1 LYLPVFRTPDGSD
14 AAAFLHTITMEGFE
28 AKIADGSIVFSP
40 EHPEEEYRERIAYE
54 WRVICEM
61 GYAEYYL
68 IVWDFIRY
76 AKSAEIPVG
85 PGRGSGAGSLIAYLI
100 GITDVDSIRYS
111 LMFERFLN
119 PERVSMPDF
128 DIDFCDTRRGEVIDY
143 VKRRYGEDHVAQIV
157 TFGTLAARAAV
168 RDVGRALGMSY
179 AETDSIAKA
188 IPQDLHITLDK
199 ALEQKELKERYDSDA
214 KVRTLIDTARAL
226 EGMPRH
232 ASTHAAG
239 VVITDRPVY
248 DYVPLAEN
256 SGMVVTQFDMDT
268 VAALGLLK
276 IDFLGLR
283 YLTIIADTEAQIRE
297 RDHGFRTD
305 AIPFDDGETYAMI
318 GQGKTIGVFQL
329 ESAGMRSMLTQLE
342 PDNLEMI
349 VAAISLYRPGPMDSI
364 PKFLS
369 NRRHPEQIR
378 YPTPLLADILDVT
391 FGCIVYQEQVMQI
404 CRSIAGYSYARADLV
419 RRAMAKKKTD
429 VMEKER
435 QAFIYGQR
443 DENGNVVNT
452 GAIAAG
458 MTEEAAGELFDDMA
472 SFAKYAFNKSHASAY
487 AFTSYRTAYLKRHY
501 PGEYFSALLTSVNG
515 SLNKTAEYIAEAQR
529 MHISI
534 LAPDINESAKY
545 FHVVEKDGRQ
555 CIRFGLLAVKN
566 VGVQFV
572 EHIIKEREKRPFAD
586 FEDFVA
592 RMAEAQDCP
601 KRPIEAFIKCGAF
614 DSIAKKRSQLY
625 ASYETI
631 IDQYTDR
638 MRTAV
643 TGQLDLFSA
652 FSEESADAAGKKPVR
667 GSGFRYPD
675 IPEFSGREKLLL
687 ERDATGQCFSGH
699 LLDDYMQHLEQLNPT
714 EIGDIL
720 AAFETEGDNDAGTPG
735 TGIPMGDHSVGGNGS
750 SGMFSD
756 KQQVA
761 IAGVVS
767 KRVSKLTKKGDTMA
781 FVTVEDRYAEMEV
794 IVFPKVLESAAPY
807 LAYDT
812 AIFVVGELS
821 VREEEAPKL
830 LARTVFPLRTN
841 DMMRT
846 DDATRDDAA
855 AAPLSD
861 GSESGDAPPLHTPA
875 SAAWSRADTS
885 ENGSGRGN
893 IYGARNAAASK
904 PASPTPIPADAKTL
918 FLRVPRAAEDDDTFR
933 HAKNLAEIFVY
944 DERNREMPGIRAAVV
959 FYDEAE
965 KQYRKQLTAPIALTP
980 YVLLQ
985 FEELLGRENAI
996 LR

>member
-1 LYLPVFRTPDGSD
+1 
-14 AAAFLHTITMEGFE
+14 
-28 AKIADGSIVFSP
+28 
-40 EHPEEEYRERIAYE
+40 
-54 WRVICEM
+54 
-61 GYAEYYL
+61 
-68 IVWDFIRY
+68 
-76 AKSAEIPVG
+76 
-85 PGRGSGAGSLIAYLI
+85 
-100 GITDVDSIRYS
+100 
-111 LMFERFLN
+111 
-119 PERVSMPDF
+119 
-128 DIDFCDTRRGEVIDY
+128 
-143 VKRRYGEDHVAQIV
+143 
-157 TFGTLAARAAV
+157 
-168 RDVGRALGMSY
+168 
-179 AETDSIAKA
+179 
-188 IPQDLHITLDK
+188 
-199 ALEQKELKERYDSDA
+199 
-214 KVRTLIDTARAL
+214 
-226 EGMPRH
+226 
-232 ASTHAAG
+232 
-239 VVITDRPVY
+239 
-248 DYVPLAEN
+248 
-256 SGMVVTQFDMDT
+256 
-268 VAALGLLK
+268 
-276 IDFLGLR
+276 
-283 YLTIIADTEAQIRE
+283 
-297 RDHGFRTD
+297 
-305 AIPFDDGETYAMI
+305 
-318 GQGKTIGVFQL
+318 
-329 ESAGMRSMLTQLE
+329 
-342 PDNLEMI
+342 
-349 VAAISLYRPGPMDSI
+349 
-364 PKFLS
+364 
-369 NRRHPEQIR
+369 
-378 YPTPLLADILDVT
+378 
-391 FGCIVYQEQVMQI
+391 MQI

-435 QAFIYGQR
+435 QAFLYGQQ

-458 MTEEAAGELFDDMA
+458 MTEEAAGKLFDEMA

-545 FHVVEKDGRQ
+545 FHVAEKDGRQ

-652 FSEESADAAGKKPVR
+652 FSEESADAAGNRPVR
-667 GSGFRYPD
+667 GGGYRYPD

-720 AAFETEGDNDAGTPG
+720 AAFETEGDNEDGTPG
-735 TGIPMGDHSVGGNGS
+735 IGQPNLGTSNAGIPMGDHAAGGNGS
-750 SGMFSD
+750 SGLFSD

-830 LARTVFPLRTN
+830 LARTIFPLRTN
-841 DMMRT
+841 DAM
-846 DDATRDDAA
+846 RDDAVLP
-855 AAPLSD
+855 PLPEKP
-861 GSESGDAPPLHTPA
+861 ESGDAPPLRSPA
-875 SAAWSRADTS
+875 SAARNRTDPT
-885 ENGSGRGN
+885 ENGSGRGHG
-893 IYGARNAAASK
+893 YGARNAVSAK

-918 FLRVPRAAEDDDTFR
+918 FLRVPRAAEDDDRFR

-944 DERNREMPGIRAAVV
+944 DERSREMQGIRAAVV

-965 KQYRKQLTAPIALTP
+965 KQYHKQLTAPIALTP

>member
-1 LYLPVFRTPDGSD
+1 
-14 AAAFLHTITMEGFE
+14 
-28 AKIADGSIVFSP
+28 
-40 EHPEEEYRERIAYE
+40 
-54 WRVICEM
+54 
-61 GYAEYYL
+61 
-68 IVWDFIRY
+68 
-76 AKSAEIPVG
+76 
-85 PGRGSGAGSLIAYLI
+85 
-100 GITDVDSIRYS
+100 
-111 LMFERFLN
+111 
-119 PERVSMPDF
+119 
-128 DIDFCDTRRGEVIDY
+128 
-143 VKRRYGEDHVAQIV
+143 
-157 TFGTLAARAAV
+157 
-168 RDVGRALGMSY
+168 
-179 AETDSIAKA
+179 
-188 IPQDLHITLDK
+188 
-199 ALEQKELKERYDSDA
+199 
-214 KVRTLIDTARAL
+214 
-226 EGMPRH
+226 
-232 ASTHAAG
+232 
-239 VVITDRPVY
+239 
-248 DYVPLAEN
+248 
-256 SGMVVTQFDMDT
+256 
-268 VAALGLLK
+268 
-276 IDFLGLR
+276 
-283 YLTIIADTEAQIRE
+283 
-297 RDHGFRTD
+297 
-305 AIPFDDGETYAMI
+305 
-318 GQGKTIGVFQL
+318 
-329 ESAGMRSMLTQLE
+329 
-342 PDNLEMI
+342 
-349 VAAISLYRPGPMDSI
+349 
-364 PKFLS
+364 
-369 NRRHPEQIR
+369 
-378 YPTPLLADILDVT
+378 
-391 FGCIVYQEQVMQI
+391 MQI
-404 CRSIAGYSYARADLV
+404 CRTIAGYSYARADLV

-435 QAFIYGQR
+435 QAFLYGQR
-443 DENGNVVNT
+443 DADGNVVNT

-458 MTEEAAGELFDDMA
+458 MTEEAAGALFDDMA

-545 FHVVEKDGRQ
+545 FHVAEKDGRQ

-572 EHIIKEREKRPFAD
+572 EHIIREREKRPFAD

-652 FSEESADAAGKKPVR
+652 FSEESADAAGKKPVH

-720 AAFETEGDNDAGTPG
+720 AAFETEGDNEDGTPG
-735 TGIPMGDHSVGGNGS
+735 TGTPSIGMPNPGTTNNGIPMGDHAAGGNGS
-750 SGMFSD
+750 SGMFFD

-841 DMMRT
+841 DAMRE
-846 DDATRDDAA
+846 DAA
-855 AAPLSD
+855 VSPLPE
-861 GSESGDAPPLHTPA
+861 GQESGDVPPVLHMPA
-875 SAAWSRADTS
+875 SAAWNRTAAS

-893 IYGARNAAASK
+893 IFGARNAAAAK
-904 PASPTPIPADAKTL
+904 PASPTPIPSDARTL
-918 FLRVPRAAEDDDTFR
+918 FLRVPRVAEDDDTFR

-944 DERNREMPGIRAAVV
+944 DERSREMHGIRAAVV